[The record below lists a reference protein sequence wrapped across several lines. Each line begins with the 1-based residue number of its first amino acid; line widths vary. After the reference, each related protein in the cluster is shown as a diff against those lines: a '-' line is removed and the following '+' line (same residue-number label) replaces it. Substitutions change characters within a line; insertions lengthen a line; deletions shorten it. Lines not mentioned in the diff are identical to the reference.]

1 MILDRTP
8 LNLNEVQDLLKDID
22 AGERKEEME
31 MYMKKFLK
39 TKPAQAKKIREELEV
54 LDMIKVKREH
64 IVKIIDLLPQD
75 ATDLNKIFIDVSL
88 TEDET
93 NKILEIIK
101 SSK

>member
-75 ATDLNKIFIDVSL
+75 ATDLNKIFVDVSL

>member
-22 AGERKEEME
+22 AGERGEEME

-39 TKPAQAKKIREELEV
+39 TKPAQAKKIREKLET

-75 ATDLNKIFIDVSL
+75 ATDLNKIFVDVSL

-101 SSK
+101 GSK